1 MSQADGP
8 TLKAIFNTGFAL
20 SQAVSRKLSSSE
32 PQAQSM
38 SVFSSTPGLPTD
50 LTTPRP
56 KRSKVPGPATQLL
69 NELFEE
75 IDDIEAVES
84 TDDSTY
90 VDVQHARQRAGRL
103 GLRSRSRI
111 ERSFKSKSLDGPQQ
125 SMSSSDHFMNSSV
138 EYSHLTVSP
147 EEDLQKLSDRFGEI
161 QSRNKK
167 SIEADDETICNSLP
181 ELNTGYFSRYAKLR
195 GSAKAREQEFQDAL
209 KKEKETYEPTS
220 GFLKKQMPGL
230 SASEM
235 RKRIPK
241 LIIAEA
247 EYEFDEEDEN
257 EKSAIQILEALFKE
271 LAERDASTDK
281 DQLKSARQIIEGVQN
296 EGKDHGEKQAV
307 ATGDIEDDFVHM
319 DHKSEKSHGLG
330 HDIYKSRESNI
341 FADFAEQTDDEIRE
355 YSAIAQ
361 QYIKDGCKVRR
372 LEQIIEK
379 DEEEL
384 VQSQQQNKVEPECT
398 PSSTIKEKD
407 KQEST
412 KSQQPNEVESEATAL
427 REIEKKDHEETAESQ
442 QILYKVSPVMESPIV
457 NDKDTIP
464 QEQPEVGGNTK
475 EDADSQDSPQGH
487 GTPENQNPEIDKP
500 VDEFTSISFGDLD
513 ISDSTSCDGNDS
525 EEEDEMQFGMAAVAT
540 GVMIAALWLIERK
553 TAFC

>member
-384 VQSQQQNKVEPECT
+384 VQSQQQNKVEPEFRSYCS
-398 PSSTIKEKD
+398 PRD
-407 KQEST
+407 
-412 KSQQPNEVESEATAL
+412 
-427 REIEKKDHEETAESQ
+427 RKKDHEETAESQ